1 MHKVRDL
8 LYSYKRKYVFY
19 SKINSLYLVETIIQ
33 SSCILFYPME
43 YHNQKSSTG
52 EEKLPNIYAVFG
64 KNNMHNSSMLRPW
77 WRKWHPI
84 QHSYLG
90 NPMDRGAW
98 WATVRRVT
106 KSQAWLSNSSQD
118 STLLRIKVKYIL
130 LYYK

>member
-1 MHKVRDL
+1 MDKVRDL
-8 LYSYKRKYVFY
+8 FYSYKSKYVFS
-19 SKINSLYLVETIIQ
+19 SKINSLHLVETKIQ
-33 SSCILFYPME
+33 TSCILLYPME

-52 EEKLPNIYAVFG
+52 EEKSPSIYTVFG

-77 WRKWHPI
+77 WRKRHPI
-84 QHSYLG
+84 QYSYLG

-98 WATVRRVT
+98 WATVHRVA

-130 LYYK
+130 LYYR